1 MAIQQLILPNY
12 STEFIPYRI
21 PDECLN
27 STVASKDYLYTA
39 NNKDFIFK
47 AVDGTVSYVNID
59 FFNLDNSYFI
69 NNSFRTI

>member
-12 STEFIPYRI
+12 STELIPYRI

-27 STVASKDYLYTA
+27 STIASNDYLYTA

-47 AVDGTVSYVNID
+47 TADGTISYVNID